1 MPTPYLIKNTL
12 LEFLIF
18 FFFYVF
24 PCDKTFSEIA
34 FSQHWGQFFK
44 SNLAITTAW
53 KWKYSEM
60 FEFRIRDHDSLESWG
75 IQGAHLTWSIL
86 KYSARIHPNI
96 LCWVSFV
103 DFPKRTLHKFHRPVI
118 DGNNLSVMMKKIE
131 NLKDWKPFLILLDV
145 GGFKSLETVL
155 YLFLARTHLP
165 RVFKSFSSVHI
176 KLQEV

>member
-1 MPTPYLIKNTL
+1 MLFSKRFL
-12 LEFLIF
+12 LFSAVAKRR
-18 FFFYVF
+18 VF
-24 PCDKTFSEIA
+24 RGFSFDSKHKENITVSCHYPSSDNAA
-34 FSQHWGQFFK
+34 F
-44 SNLAITTAW
+44 TAW

-60 FEFRIRDHDSLESWG
+60 VEFRIRDHDSLESWG

-145 GGFKSLETVL
+145 GGFKSLETAL
-155 YLFLARTHLP
+155 YLFLGRTHLH
-165 RVFKSFSSVHI
+165 RVFKSFLSVHI